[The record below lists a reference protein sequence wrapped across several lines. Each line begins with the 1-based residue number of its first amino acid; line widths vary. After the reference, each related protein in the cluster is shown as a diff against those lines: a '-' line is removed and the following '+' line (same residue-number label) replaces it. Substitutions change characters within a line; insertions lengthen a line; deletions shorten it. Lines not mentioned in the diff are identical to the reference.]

1 MNSHKGLECDLCSV
15 KTACFFT
22 GLRATPKEAE
32 FRDSRVTNTYRKRQ
46 VVFYE
51 GNQPHGVFLVCS
63 GRVKVYKSDGKG
75 HQLTVRV
82 AGPGEIIGHDAL
94 LGGEPYAATAEAL
107 EESRLAHIDET
118 RFRAMLT
125 ATPQLATAM
134 FRRLAGELRAAED
147 KARDMATKSSR
158 ERLAGELLTVR
169 AAQAA
174 PGKDQ
179 APVKLPYTRQDLGE
193 LAGLAQETVI
203 RILTEMEERKVI
215 AMNGREFRIVDRR
228 ALERMAGAAA

>member
-1 MNSHKGLECDLCSV
+1 MVKNSGIECDLCAV
-15 KTACFFT
+15 KAACFFA
-22 GLRATPKEAE
+22 GLRGTPRFQE
-32 FRDSRVTNTYRKRQ
+32 FRDSRVTNLYRKRQ

-51 GNQPHGVFLVCS
+51 GNQPHGVFLVCT
-63 GRVKVYKSDGKG
+63 GRVKVYKSDGRG

-94 LGGEPYAATAEAL
+94 LAGESYAATAEAL
-107 EESRLAHIDET
+107 EESRLAHVDET
-118 RFRAMLT
+118 RFRAMLGQN
-125 ATPQLATAM
+125 PDLSKVM

-169 AAQAA
+169 AAAPAA
-174 PGKDQ
+174 AKDQ
-179 APVKLPYTRQDLGE
+179 APVKMPYTRQDLGE

-203 RILTEMEERKVI
+203 RILTELEERKVI
-215 AMNGREFRIVDRR
+215 AMNGREFRIVDRQ